1 VRADMVN
8 GHGLCHGGLV
18 FALGDSAFAFACN
31 SYNDSTV
38 GAAAT
43 IDFLTAARE
52 GDELTAE
59 ASELWRTR
67 RNGLYE
73 IVVTNQRLGAVGL
86 MLGDGHGGFHRAPG
100 SPFPAGEQA
109 FAFAVADINRDGNP
123 DALVIPYQR
132 DLHDPSQLGV
142 RVLLGDGKDG
152 FTAMPGTPLSLAGC
166 QGPDRVAAGNI
177 FGDGLGAIV
186 VSCAQNNRLFIFR
199 QLKDGTFRTST
210 LDVQTGWSGIA
221 VAALDS
227 SGKDAIVVSNDVLD
241 NGPAPAVGTITIFFS
256 K

>member
-1 VRADMVN
+1 VNEPPDISADAQSLAERVTAVMFARDRASQALGMRVTGVRPGWARVAMPVRADMVN

-73 IVVTNQRLGAVGL
+73 IVVTNQRGERIALFRGRSYRVDGQVVG
-86 MLGDGHGGFHRAPG
+86 
-100 SPFPAGEQA
+100 
-109 FAFAVADINRDGNP
+109 
-123 DALVIPYQR
+123 
-132 DLHDPSQLGV
+132 
-142 RVLLGDGKDG
+142 
-152 FTAMPGTPLSLAGC
+152 
-166 QGPDRVAAGNI
+166 
-177 FGDGLGAIV
+177 
-186 VSCAQNNRLFIFR
+186 
-199 QLKDGTFRTST
+199 
-210 LDVQTGWSGIA
+210 
-221 VAALDS
+221 
-227 SGKDAIVVSNDVLD
+227 
-241 NGPAPAVGTITIFFS
+241 
-256 K
+256 